1 MQAAPCDALLPE
13 ATGGE
18 AVPQYA
24 FKVIVSALVIV
35 AVSELGKRG
44 SFCGALLTSLMAFVW
59 IYRDTGNVATIAS
72 LSHGIFW
79 MVIAALPL
87 FLILPALLKRGVAFW
102 AALGLSCVVVIGVYF
117 ALTWVLGRFGVR
129 I

>member
-1 MQAAPCDALLPE
+1 ML
-13 ATGGE
+13 
-18 AVPQYA
+18 QYT
-24 FKVIVSALVIV
+24 FKVLVSALVVV
-35 AVSELGKRG
+35 AVSELGKRS
-44 SFCGALLTSLMAFVW
+44 SFWGALLTSLPLTSLMAFIW
-59 IYRDTGNVATIAS
+59 IYRDTGNVAAIAS

-87 FLILPALLKRGVAFW
+87 FLILPALLRNGVGFW
-102 AALGLSCVVVIGVYF
+102 PALGLSCLVTIGVYF

>member
-1 MQAAPCDALLPE
+1 ML
-13 ATGGE
+13 
-18 AVPQYA
+18 QYA
-24 FKVIVSALVIV
+24 FKVLVSALVIV
-35 AVSELGKRG
+35 AVSELGKRS
-44 SFCGALLTSLMAFVW
+44 SFWGALLTSLPLTSLMAFIW
-59 IYRDTGNVATIAS
+59 IWRDTGNAEAIAS

-87 FLILPALLKRGVAFW
+87 FLILPALLRNGMAFW
-102 AALGLSCVVVIGVYF
+102 PALGLSCLVTIGVYF

>member
-1 MQAAPCDALLPE
+1 ML
-13 ATGGE
+13 
-18 AVPQYA
+18 QYA
-24 FKVIVSALVIV
+24 FKVIVSALIIV
-35 AVSELGKRG
+35 AVSELGKRS
-44 SFCGALLTSLMAFVW
+44 SFWGALLTSLPLTSLMAFIW
-59 IYRDTGNVATIAS
+59 IWRDTGNAEAIAS

-87 FLILPALLKRGVAFW
+87 FLILPTLLRSGVGFW
-102 AALGLSCVVVIGVYF
+102 SSLGLSCLVTVGVYF

>member
-1 MQAAPCDALLPE
+1 ML
-13 ATGGE
+13 
-18 AVPQYA
+18 QYA

-35 AVSELGKRG
+35 AVSELGKRS
-44 SFCGALLTSLMAFVW
+44 SFWGALLTSLPLTSLLAFIW
-59 IYRDTGNVATIAS
+59 IWRDTGNVAAIAS

-79 MVIAALPL
+79 MVIASLPL
-87 FLILPALLKRGVAFW
+87 FLILPALLRNGVGFW
-102 AALGLSCVVVIGVYF
+102 LALGLSCLATVGVYF

>member
-1 MQAAPCDALLPE
+1 ML
-13 ATGGE
+13 
-18 AVPQYA
+18 QYA

-35 AVSELGKRG
+35 AVSELGKRS
-44 SFCGALLTSLMAFVW
+44 SFWGALLTSLPLTSLMAFVW

-87 FLILPALLKRGVAFW
+87 FLILPALLKRGIAFW
-102 AALGLSCVVVIGVYF
+102 PALGLSCLVVVGVYV

>member
-1 MQAAPCDALLPE
+1 ML
-13 ATGGE
+13 
-18 AVPQYA
+18 QYA

-35 AVSELGKRG
+35 VVSELGKRS
-44 SFCGALLTSLMAFVW
+44 SFWGALLTSLPLTSLMAFIW
-59 IYRDTGNVATIAS
+59 IYRDTGDVAAIAS

-79 MVIAALPL
+79 MVIASLPL
-87 FLILPALLKRGVAFW
+87 FLVLPALLRNGVAFW
-102 AALGLSCVVVIGVYF
+102 PALGLSCVVAIGGYF

>member
-1 MQAAPCDALLPE
+1 MYFSRAASDKTML
-13 ATGGE
+13 
-18 AVPQYA
+18 QYA

-35 AVSELGKRG
+35 VVSELGKRS
-44 SFCGALLTSLMAFVW
+44 SFWAALLTSLPLTSLLAFIW
-59 IYRDTGNVATIAS
+59 IYRDTGNVAAIAA

-79 MVIAALPL
+79 MVIASLPL
-87 FLILPALLKRGVAFW
+87 FLILPALLRNGMAFW
-102 AALGLSCVVVIGVYF
+102 PALGLSCVAVIGVYF

>member
-1 MQAAPCDALLPE
+1 ML
-13 ATGGE
+13 
-18 AVPQYA
+18 QYA
-24 FKVIVSALVIV
+24 FKVIVSALIIV
-35 AVSELGKRG
+35 AVSELGKRS
-44 SFCGALLTSLMAFVW
+44 SFWGALLTSLPLTSLMAFIW
-59 IYRDTGNVATIAS
+59 IWRDTGNTEAIAS

-87 FLILPALLKRGVAFW
+87 FLILPALLRNGVGFW
-102 AALGLSCVVVIGVYF
+102 SALGLSCLVTVGVYF